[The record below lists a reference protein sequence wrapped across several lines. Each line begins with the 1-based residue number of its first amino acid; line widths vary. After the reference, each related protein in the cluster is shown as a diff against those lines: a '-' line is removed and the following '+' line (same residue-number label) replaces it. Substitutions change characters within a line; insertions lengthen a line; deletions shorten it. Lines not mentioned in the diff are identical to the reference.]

1 MTAGSRGDVA
11 PYTGLGHGL
20 AEAGHEVAVVTHER
34 FGPLVR
40 AAGLDFRGV
49 PVDPRAELAAELG
62 EALHRA
68 GSSAGKLLRL
78 FGRAR
83 GLVGEMAGAMLAA
96 AEGAEVLL
104 VNGAVAPLGQV
115 IGEGLGVPGIGVYLQ
130 PLAPSREFAPP
141 VIGTGSWGSLVN
153 QVTAQAVNAG
163 LDTVFRDACRDLRA
177 RLGLPRRSVGATRRA
192 WERAGWPVFH
202 GFSRHVLPRPADWR
216 EGLTVTGYWWP
227 RSAPGARLPDEVEA
241 FLAAGP
247 PPVFVGLGSA
257 TVPDPEALSAAVVGA
272 LRSAG
277 ARGIV
282 QRGWAG
288 LDAGDAGSAGNTGNA
303 AAPDMLT
310 VEDVPHDLL
319 FPRTAAVVHHC
330 GAGTT
335 AAALR
340 AGVPAVPVPVQFDA
354 AFWARRLT
362 SLGVAPRALPLRT
375 LSPGALAAAVRT
387 AVQDPA
393 YAARAAA
400 LAARIR
406 AEDGVAP
413 VREALARIA
422 AS

>member
-1 MTAGSRGDVA
+1 
-11 PYTGLGHGL
+11 
-20 AEAGHEVAVVTHER
+20 
-34 FGPLVR
+34 
-40 AAGLDFRGV
+40 
-49 PVDPRAELAAELG
+49 
-62 EALHRA
+62 
-68 GSSAGKLLRL
+68 
-78 FGRAR
+78 
-83 GLVGEMAGAMLAA
+83 
-96 AEGAEVLL
+96 
-104 VNGAVAPLGQV
+104 VAPLGQV

-141 VIGTGSWGSLVN
+141 VIGTGSWGPLVN
-153 QVTAQAVNAG
+153 QVTARAVNAG

-192 WERAGWPVFH
+192 WERAGWQVFH

-227 RSAPGARLPDEVEA
+227 RAAPGARLPDEVEA

-257 TVPDPEALSAAVVGA
+257 TVPDPEGLSAAVVGA

-277 ARGIV
+277 VRGIV

-288 LDAGDAGSAGNTGNA
+288 LAAGNAKSA

-310 VEDVPHDLL
+310 VDEVPHDLL

-335 AAALR
+335 AAGLR

-362 SLGVAPRALPLRT
+362 ALGVAPRALPLRS
-375 LSPGALAAAVRT
+375 LDPGALAAAVRT
-387 AVQDPA
+387 AVRDPG
-393 YAARAAA
+393 YAARAAEV
-400 LAARIR
+400 AARVR

-413 VREALARIA
+413 VREALARLA
-422 AS
+422 AG